1 MRVMKPVMIKKGEI
15 DMKNVLRRMCSALC
29 ILALAVSVLSG
40 YRENTV
46 TAKSSR
52 ISVTKFYSLMAQS
65 LGIDEAE
72 LVEKSGIVPADSN
85 LTNEMAAVIAQTAD
99 EMANGDTYSKK
110 RYNKV
115 VDLKR
120 ISDISFATND
130 YRTAIYKVFT
140 KGIMIGKGNGKCTQD
155 RSFKP
160 YASITQ
166 AQAEAVIKR
175 VKNKTARFKL
185 SPDGQVIRTTNL
197 PKRKKRYN
205 YILASFPNSY
215 YNAPMTYENIVEG
228 TVKQGEDYQ
237 WVSKFDTMTRTST
250 ETQSGKITMSDYM
263 DKYGQKF
270 ADLIREN
277 LEARLSYNYKTSGNK
292 WFNKLRKTYYISGD
306 ASYDSKISKS
316 IRSYMKKAKKNK
328 LQIEYQQITVEPS
341 AVYYGEGCKMFRC
354 YVKFR
359 CKADKWYTANSWKQN
374 ELIFSDYTYITG
386 MKNGKWCEAYID
398 IGVGTP
404 AYGMADGTEVVT
416 YDYFIRAAK
425 HK

>member
-1 MRVMKPVMIKKGEI
+1 
-15 DMKNVLRRMCSALC
+15 MKNILRKTCC
-29 ILALAVSVLSG
+29 ILCALALTVSVLSG
-40 YRENTV
+40 YRGNTV
-46 TAKSSR
+46 TAKTDG
-52 ISVTKFYSLMAQS
+52 ISVTDFYALMAQS
-65 LGIDEAE
+65 LGLDEAE
-72 LVEKSGIVPADSN
+72 LVKKSGIAPAGSN
-85 LTNEMAAVIAQTAD
+85 LTNEMAAVIAQAAD
-99 EMANGDTYSKK
+99 ELKNGDTYSKK
-110 RYNKV
+110 KYNKV

-120 ISDISFATND
+120 ISDIGFATND
-130 YRTAIYKVFT
+130 YRTAVYKVFT
-140 KGIMIGKGNGKCTQD
+140 KGIMIGTGNGKCTQD

-160 YASITQ
+160 YKAITKVQ
-166 AQAEAVIKR
+166 AKAVVKR
-175 VKNKTARFKL
+175 VKNKTARFRL

-215 YNAPMTYENIVEG
+215 YNAPMTYENVVEG

-237 WVSKFDTMTRTST
+237 WVSKFDTMKVYSS
-250 ETQSGKITMSDYM
+250 EAPSGKTTMKAYM

-270 ADLIREN
+270 ADLIKKN

-306 ASYDSKISKS
+306 ASYDNRISKS
-316 IRSYMKKAKKNK
+316 IRSYMKNAKKNK
-328 LQIEYQQITVEPS
+328 LQIEYRQITVEPS
-341 AVYYGEGCKMFRC
+341 AVYYGENRVMYRC